1 MASKF
6 DNQNNEQLVDEYCD
20 QDEDGLGDF
29 IVYSDDDEESLKQK
43 QHQQELDDEVEEE
56 EDDEHQQELDD
67 EVEEEE
73 EEEVEDE
80 EEEAPV
86 GQQEIL
92 SLREQL
98 KEEIRRKNAAMAA
111 GARKPNLPL
120 SSKNQTMPPVKD
132 GYGTFFGPS
141 KPVLA
146 RRVIEEG
153 CSTIMKDLQ
162 NVPSKKDVSLAL
174 KMRQGAVEKMQK
186 LKFVSEEKRKVDTL
200 RKNRDYSC
208 LFSDDADTQPP
219 TKDHPESSRALL
231 LVPKSETQDAGQ
243 VNSARKSRVFTGQPA
258 TLSSTDHGLK
268 KGSGSLGKKAHA
280 ERKGAIAAGRN
291 GSNLPNLKKKSP
303 GLLSSSKGQ
312 ELQPSLHNKRPQAS
326 IPGQKL
332 RQQPQ
337 SQRPQGNG
345 RQPPLQGRSL
355 QGQLI
360 GQNRSAAQNG
370 RLKSAQKQLI
380 PSSKFKHLQ
389 ASHGVEKHIVKRR
402 KSNDDRQIMHKYD
415 EFAISDEDESDM
427 EADFA
432 SIQREERRSAALARK
447 EDQEQLRLIK
457 EEERRER
464 AMKRKRAA
472 QKE

>member
-380 PSSKFKHLQ
+380 PSSKFK